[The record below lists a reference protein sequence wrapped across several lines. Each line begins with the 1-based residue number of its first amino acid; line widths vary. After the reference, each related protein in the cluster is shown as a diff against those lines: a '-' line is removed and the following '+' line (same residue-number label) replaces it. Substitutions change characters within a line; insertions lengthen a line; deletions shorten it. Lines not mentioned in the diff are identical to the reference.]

1 MLVGTYRRTVD
12 DKWRLPVP
20 AELLASEPG
29 EEHQLFYFAPADD
42 HLILFTEGT
51 FRRLADQLM
60 ERSVMAHRQLRRQFF
75 GLSFAKKRDKNGR
88 IQVPEQLRNL
98 SGLGPR
104 DEVVIVGTGPYAEVR
119 PADKVPAEPGPA
131 ERANILDALEAIGEG
146 T

>member
-1 MLVGTYRRTVD
+1 MLVGSYKRTVD

-20 AELLASEPG
+20 SELLASEPG
-29 EEHQLFYFAPADD
+29 EGHQVFYFAPADD
-42 HLILFTEGT
+42 HLILFSERT

-88 IQVPEQLRNL
+88 IQVPEALRDL
-98 SGLGPR
+98 SGLAPR
-104 DEVVIVGTGPYAEVR
+104 GEVVIVGTGPYAEIR
-119 PADKVPAEPGPA
+119 PVDRVPAEPDQK

-146 T
+146 A